1 MANLSDKQLIP
12 RIFVGGIGLILLGIG
27 IGGLASL
34 PSTLGTLSFAPMG
47 FVMGSNMMMQDGM
60 MMGKGMDMDM
70 AMMRGFATPFGPF
83 GINATTALNAYL
95 VAMIGIYAG
104 LIAIGGYLI
113 YRAVAPIIRI
123 SVPTAT

>member
-1 MANLSDKQLIP
+1 MANLSDKQLVP

-34 PSTLGTLSFAPMG
+34 PSALSTLSFAPMG

-83 GINATTALNAYL
+83 GINAATALNAYL

-113 YRAVAPIIRI
+113 YRAVAPIIRV
-123 SVPTAT
+123 SVPTTT

>member
-1 MANLSDKQLIP
+1 MANLSDKQLVP

-34 PSTLGTLSFAPMG
+34 PSALSTLSFAPMG

-83 GINATTALNAYL
+83 GSDLTISLNAYL
-95 VAMIGIYAG
+95 GAMIGIYAG
-104 LIAIGGYLI
+104 LIAVGGYLI
-113 YRAVAPIIRI
+113 YRALAPVMRM
-123 SVPTAT
+123 SVSTTT